1 MHFYY
6 LAILLLT
13 IVTPLVKMALKALG
27 IGVVAYMGI
36 NVVLDQALQYVTSNI
51 ASLPPAAQAL
61 LGLAKFDVVINI
73 WFAAITTRLVLNG
86 MNKISGRKKNIGVLE
101 A

>member
-36 NVVLDQALQYVTSNI
+36 NVVLDQALQYVTNNI
-51 ASLPPAAQAL
+51 SSLPPSAQAL

>member
-6 LAILLLT
+6 LAILFLT

-27 IGVVAYMGI
+27 IGTIAYLGI
-36 NVVLDQALQYVTSNI
+36 NIVLDQAHQYVLAQIGNT
-51 ASLPPAAQAL
+51 PGPAQAL
-61 LGLAKFDVVINI
+61 LGIMKLDVVINL

-86 MNKISGRKKNIGVLE
+86 MNKISGKKKTYSVLE

>member
-6 LAILLLT
+6 LAILLIT

-36 NVVLDQALQYVTSNI
+36 NVVLDQALQYVTNNI
-51 ASLPPAAQAL
+51 ASLPAAAQAL

-86 MNKISGRKKNIGVLE
+86 MNKISGKKKNFGVLE

>member
-6 LAILLLT
+6 LAILFLT

-27 IGVVAYMGI
+27 IGTIAYLGI
-36 NVVLDQALQYVTSNI
+36 NIVLDQAHQYILQQVGS
-51 ASLPPAAQAL
+51 APGPAQAL
-61 LGLAKFDVVINI
+61 LGIMKFDVVINL

-86 MNKISGRKKNIGVLE
+86 MNKMTGKKKNYSVLE

>member
-36 NVVLDQALQYVTSNI
+36 NVVLDQALQYVTNNI
-51 ASLPPAAQAL
+51 AGLPAAAQAL

-73 WFAAITTRLVLNG
+73 WFSAITTRLVLNG
-86 MNKISGRKKNIGVLE
+86 MNKMSGKKKNYGVLE

>member
-27 IGVVAYMGI
+27 IGVVAYLGI
-36 NVVLDQALQYVTSNI
+36 NLVFDQAHQYVLNQIGNT
-51 ASLPPAAQAL
+51 PGPAQAI
-61 LGLAKFDVVINI
+61 LGLAKFDVVINL
-73 WFAAITTRLVLNG
+73 WFSAITTRLVLSG
-86 MNKISGRKKNIGVLE
+86 MNKVSGRKKSMGVLE

>member
-6 LAILLLT
+6 LAILFLT

-27 IGVVAYMGI
+27 IGAIAYLGI
-36 NVVLDQALQYVTSNI
+36 NIVLDQAHQYILAQLGS
-51 ASLPPAAQAL
+51 APGPAQAL
-61 LGLAKFDVVINI
+61 LGIMKFDVAINL

-86 MNKISGRKKNIGVLE
+86 MNKISGKKKNYSVLE

>member
-36 NVVLDQALQYVTSNI
+36 NVVLDQALQYVTNNI
-51 ASLPPAAQAL
+51 SSLPPSAQAL

-86 MNKISGRKKNIGVLE
+86 MNKISGRKKNLGVLE